1 MSPSQTTRPRPR
13 RGGKATMPGRN
24 AGLRPPNYGM
34 ELPAEVYT
42 PEEVRALLRAFSRRG
57 SAGIRNAAMTAVL
70 VRSGLRVNEAL
81 SAPLGDL
88 DLGAGTLYVRFPKR
102 DRRGRIRPRR
112 VGVDAETLALVERW
126 LVRRRALGI
135 DHRAPLFCQVQEPCR
150 GQPLGDSGYREAL
163 KAAAVKAGIPK
174 RMHPHGLRHTFAF
187 TWLQEGRPLDQ
198 LQVLLG
204 HRQLATTAHYAQ
216 HLNPVEAIEA
226 HRGREW
232 DQTRTAGR
240 LPSELDAGVR
250 ALVQQLLAA

>member
-1 MSPSQTTRPRPR
+1 MQPSQTTRPRPR

-34 ELPAEVYT
+34 ELPAEVYS

-57 SAGIRNAAMTAVL
+57 SAGVRNTAMTAVL

-88 DLGAGTLYVRFPKR
+88 DLVAGTLYVRYPKR
-102 DRRGRIRPRR
+102 DKKGRARPRR
-112 VGVDAETLALVERW
+112 VGVDAETGALLERW
-126 LVRRRALGI
+126 LARRRVLGI
-135 DHRAPLFCQVQEPCR
+135 DHRAPLFYQVQHPYRGEPLAAGGFR
-150 GQPLGDSGYREAL
+150 DAL
-163 KAAAVKAGIPK
+163 KVAGEKAGIPK

-187 TWLQEGRPLDQ
+187 TWLQEGRPLDH

-204 HRQLATTAHYAQ
+204 HRRLATTAHYAQ
-216 HLNPVEAIEA
+216 HLNPAEALEA
-226 HRGREW
+226 HRARAW
-232 DQTRTAGR
+232 DQARAGA

-250 ALVQQLLAA
+250 ALVAQLLAA